1 MHKFYQI
8 SKGRFSVYLC
18 NIYAIKVC
26 IILEKMLFFLLF
38 FFVIFYVTQTER
50 IYFILLKTF
59 STKGQEK

>member
-1 MHKFYQI
+1 MHKFYQVN
-8 SKGRFSVYLC
+8 KGRFSVYLC

-26 IILEKMLFFLLF
+26 IILEKMLSFFCC
-38 FFVIFYVTQTER
+38 FFVIYYVTQTER